1 MSDIAALRGKDFV
14 SCRRAPW
21 WKVAPPAKA
30 DGARRSCVQQAVAAA
45 QFINATLGPRLS
57 RLGLRARDCRAVGV
71 ELRPVWGEHL
81 AVLAHEL
88 PRRFGAPPPAFH
100 EPYAA
105 SHCDGARVDVFQ
117 CGRYDHFVKPPP
129 GLDACSGFRQRPTNA
144 TTLNTLRLISEAA
157 RPQDVVVVKMD
168 IVHNRFKPTD
178 LQPSAPAHRHSA
190 LRAEPHLPCAHHI
203 APQRCSTSVAHLQ
216 CTRSPPIQRARGP
229 AASCRRNTRSR
240 CFPALHAMHRSPR
253 SSICCTSRST
263 RTPTGSKRRTHGF
276 ERMVWWL
283 RRAGRSVAVA
293 GSGSTSNSGNCGIT
307 AE

>member
-57 RLGLRARDCRAVGV
+57 RLGLRARDCHAVGV

-178 LQPSAPAHRHSA
+178 
-190 LRAEPHLPCAHHI
+190 
-203 APQRCSTSVAHLQ
+203 
-216 CTRSPPIQRARGP
+216 PP
-229 AASCRRNTRSR
+229 
-240 CFPALHAMHRSPR
+240 L
-253 SSICCTSRST
+253 
-263 RTPTGSKRRTHGF
+263 PTGTLHCARSHTCHARTTLLPSGVLLVSHTCSARAARQSSGHVAP
-276 ERMVWWL
+276 R
-283 RRAGRSVAVA
+283 RRAGGTRGQGASLPGTQRTDRLAHRSAVPRGA
-293 GSGSTSNSGNCGIT
+293 LERLQAPSNVRTASSAWCGG
-307 AE
+307 

>member
-57 RLGLRARDCRAVGV
+57 RLGLRARDCHAVGV

-88 PRRFGAPPPAFH
+88 PRRFGAPPLAFH

-144 TTLNTLRLISEAA
+144 TTLNALRLISEAA

-168 IVHNRFKPTD
+168 IVMHNRFKPTD

-203 APQRCSTSVAHLQ
+203 APSGALLVSYTCSACAARPSSGHVA
-216 CTRSPPIQRARGP
+216 
-229 AASCRRNTRSR
+229 
-240 CFPALHAMHRSPR
+240 PR
-253 SSICCTSRST
+253 
-263 RTPTGSKRRTHGF
+263 
-276 ERMVWWL
+276 
-283 RRAGRSVAVA
+283 RRAGGTRGQGASLPGTQRTDRLAHRSAVPRGA
-293 GSGSTSNSGNCGIT
+293 LERLQAPSDVRTASSAWCGG
-307 AE
+307 